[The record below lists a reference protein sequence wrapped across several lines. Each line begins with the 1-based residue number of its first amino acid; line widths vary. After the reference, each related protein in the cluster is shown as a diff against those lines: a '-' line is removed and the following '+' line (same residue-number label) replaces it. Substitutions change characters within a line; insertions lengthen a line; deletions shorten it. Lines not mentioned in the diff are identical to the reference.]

1 MTITIADG
9 RGALWQWDIGRR
21 LRVGVSVPQPN
32 AAAQEAVD

>member
-9 RGALWQWDIGRR
+9 RGALWQWDTGRR

-32 AAAQEAVD
+32 AAAWEAES